1 MNEMLLV
8 VQLTVVLVLVNYLA
22 FVGKYVVQ
30 SEFFFLQGVSKLRP
44 SRVGTSA
51 HRQKCYN

>member
-8 VQLTVVLVLVNYLA
+8 VQVAVVLVLANYSA
-22 FVGKYVVQ
+22 FVGGYVVQ
-30 SEFFFLQGVSKLRP
+30 PEFFLQGVSKLRT

-51 HRQKCYN
+51 QRQKCHN